1 MNEQKSQ
8 NNFLARGPH
17 LDWPA
22 TYCFRGRNSTIIVGL
37 GILVFPFLDGTVHF
51 SSAATVTAAR
61 LWGLIHNQWLTFF
74 SCPLEA
80 IWAYLGFCFL
90 FFQFYFLNTFIL
102 IILI

>member
-37 GILVFPFLDGTVHF
+37 GILVFPFLDGTVRF

-61 LWGLIHNQWLTFF
+61 LWGLIHNQWLTSFF
-74 SCPLEA
+74 LL
-80 IWAYLGFCFL
+80 LGSYFGILWVFFL
-90 FFQFYFLNTFIL
+90 
-102 IILI
+102 